1 MRDIF
6 KIFFKTDGACR
17 WRVLLC
23 VLLAG
28 LAEGLSLATLLP
40 LLTIASEST
49 DDNAPINVLLRQL
62 FDLIGL
68 PFRLDALLIFIVV
81 TTVLKSLLQL
91 MTMRFVGYSVAE
103 VTTRIRSHLIGK
115 MLKTRWQ
122 YFVSQPVGRFTNAA
136 AGQAS
141 QTGKAYRIVATLVAC
156 IIETAVMIA
165 VLVFISWEMALG
177 AVVFGALITLPMW
190 FLIKWAKR
198 AGRKQTRRKREL
210 VILLTEALGNFKP
223 VRMMGREDIFNR
235 FFEQR
240 VRALRNAI
248 RGVIFSKEALQ
259 PMQAIMIALILGAGT
274 YTAVIAYNIEIAT
287 VLVAIVLMMRITKGV
302 ARAQVIYQD
311 AMLRREPYME
321 LMSLIDEVS
330 KENELVTGTQTPTFN
345 RSCRLEDLS
354 FGYDADDVIKNVSM
368 EIPANGVTVLMGPSG
383 AGKTTIIDL
392 VAGLYQPRS
401 GRVTI
406 DDVPLTDIDTTA
418 WRRLIGYLPQEL
430 VLFHDTIRANVVLGN
445 HDVSDDEV
453 ERVLKLAGAWDFV
466 AAQPLGIMTIIG
478 ERGAKLSGGQ
488 RQRIALARALVGDPK
503 LLILDEVTSALDPEA
518 EQKICDNLKLLSR
531 NLAVL
536 TVTHRPSLL
545 SIADRA
551 YKLTDNTLLE
561 VSIEGAELSKA
572 AQGQS
577 LLHAS

>member
-6 KIFFKTDGACR
+6 NIFFRTDGACR

-23 VLLAG
+23 VLLAS

-49 DDNAPINVLLRQL
+49 DENAPINILLRQL
-62 FDLIGL
+62 FDFFGL

-91 MTMRFVGYSVAE
+91 LTMRFVGYSVAE

-156 IIETAVMIA
+156 IIETTVMIM
-165 VLVFISWEMALG
+165 VLIFISWKMALG
-177 AVVFGALITLPMW
+177 AVVFGALITLPMR

-198 AGRKQTRRKREL
+198 AGRQQTRRKREL

-223 VRMMGREDIFNR
+223 VRMMGREDIFNT

-259 PMQAIMIALILGAGT
+259 PMQAIMIAVILGAGT
-274 YTAVIAYNIEIAT
+274 YMAVISYSIEIAT
-287 VLVAIVLMMRITKGV
+287 VLVAIVLMMRITRGV

-321 LMSLIDEVS
+321 LMGLIDEVS
-330 KENELVTGTQTPTFN
+330 KENELVTGTRAPTFN
-345 RSCRLEDLS
+345 RSCRLEKLS
-354 FGYDADDVIKNVSM
+354 FGYDADDIITNVSM
-368 EIPANGVTVLMGPSG
+368 EIPAKGVTVLMGPSG

-392 VAGLYQPRS
+392 VAGLYQPRT
-401 GRVTI
+401 GMVTI

-445 HDVSDDEV
+445 DDIPNDEV

-466 AAQPLGIMTIIG
+466 TAQPSGMMTVIG

-518 EQKICDNLKLLSR
+518 ERQICNNLEQLSQD
-531 NLAVL
+531 LAIL

-551 YKLTDNTLLE
+551 YKLANNTLQE
-561 VSIEGAELSKA
+561 VPVDDSDLALA
-572 AQGQS
+572 AQSHGLQ
-577 LLHAS
+577 HAS